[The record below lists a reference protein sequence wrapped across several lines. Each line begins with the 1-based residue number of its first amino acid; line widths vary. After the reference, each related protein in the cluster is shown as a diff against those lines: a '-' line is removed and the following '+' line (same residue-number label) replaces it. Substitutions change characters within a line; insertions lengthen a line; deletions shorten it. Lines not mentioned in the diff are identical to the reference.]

1 MCGRGGVVGV
11 CECAPPPS
19 SQPAPHSSRT
29 QVKTTHNQFK
39 KAVRSV
45 CRGTPQVRAGGGGWG
60 ELRSQARAHAQHRHA
75 PPRPPP
81 FRAHLSTQQDERFM
95 NEAAGQEMT
104 VADYFRQQVSG
115 RRLMCMHA
123 RACKCARSLSPRAPP
138 ACPPPNLP
146 SRPPSRAPH
155 PPTPHCVQYNI
166 SLKNHELPCVAV
178 GNGKVLLPP
187 ELCIIAPGQV
197 GGCGWLCGVRALPS
211 PPTAHTP
218 QPSSRLPPPPLS
230 PCSAAPSSPRCRPP
244 R

>member
-1 MCGRGGVVGV
+1 
-11 CECAPPPS
+11 
-19 SQPAPHSSRT
+19 
-29 QVKTTHNQFK
+29 
-39 KAVRSV
+39 
-45 CRGTPQVRAGGGGWG
+45 
-60 ELRSQARAHAQHRHA
+60 
-75 PPRPPP
+75 
-81 FRAHLSTQQDERFM
+81 M

-218 QPSSRLPPPPLS
+218 QPSSRLPPPPPLS
-230 PCSAAPSSPRCRPP
+230 MQRRSKLTEMQTAEMIKTSAQVGRPSLLRSRCLCAAARRLTPPQTPPQPPLGSAPTTRPATWMAWWPTRCECV
-244 R
+244 